1 MDRLLKVATL
11 EIKRKKF
18 IRELIISLVI
28 LTALSFLGYYV
39 LIYFTSESHLSTIPE
54 TFLQTIPYII
64 LVFSSV
70 SLTQEF
76 SNKTDRM
83 IFTGIFSR
91 REIIISKL
99 VSIIFI
105 SVMCLV
111 FYELTEVVGRTF
123 EIRALLTHLCT
134 FLIYS
139 FTIGSFIL
147 MISTITSNFIIT
159 GVIGYILYFDLILV
173 LFSQALES
181 KRSEVLT
188 KVIEQLPFYIANTGF
203 FVGHYTFYQ
212 AIIMISCGLL
222 FFVITCVIINKKS
235 L

>member
-18 IRELIISLVI
+18 IRELVISLVI
-28 LTALSFLGYYV
+28 LAVLSLLSYYV
-39 LIYFTSESHLSTIPE
+39 VIFFTSESHLSIISQI
-54 TFLQTIPYII
+54 FLQTIPYII
-64 LVFSSV
+64 LVLSSV

-76 SNKTDRM
+76 SNKTDKM

-91 REIIISKL
+91 EEIIISKL

-105 SVMCLV
+105 SAIGLV
-111 FYELTEVVGRTF
+111 FYELTEVLGRTF
-123 EIRALLTHLCT
+123 EIEALFTHLCT

-159 GVIGYILYFDLILV
+159 GVIGYVLYFDLILV

-188 KVIEQLPFYIANTGF
+188 KVIEQLPFYTANTGF
-203 FVGHYTFYQ
+203 FAGYYTLYQ
-212 AIIMISCGLL
+212 SIIMIGSGLL
-222 FFVITCVIINKKS
+222 FFVSTCVIINKKS